1 MALLG
6 LGGVLALWAIAN
18 TVLAIR
24 FRQGRAEHLRR
35 RIYQQSLWPAARR
48 SLPYGLFPISGIL
61 LVTSLTMIAQVAG
74 LRGTLISAGYLL
86 VMLALGVTMV
96 VFMVSKP
103 SWLAPPGPVREFP
116 APDPPGT
123 DPRARPSN
131 ASVLPGSAAR
141 TAGTGSG
148 RVRPPTTPTTPTATS
163 LPMGPH
169 IAVSRGALRVQM
181 PN

>member
-6 LGGVLALWAIAN
+6 FAGVLALWAIAN

-35 RIYQQSLWPAARR
+35 RTYSQSLWPAARR

-61 LVTSLTMIAQVAG
+61 LVTSLSMIAQVAG

-116 APDPPGT
+116 DTIGPDEEPIELPPRPIREMSGKELADWARG
-123 DPRARPSN
+123 DPQKLERLLRR
-131 ASVLPGSAAR
+131 LR
-141 TAGTGSG
+141 
-148 RVRPPTTPTTPTATS
+148 RERY
-163 LPMGPH
+163 GP
-169 IAVSRGALRVQM
+169 
-181 PN
+181 